1 MNAAAS
7 HALVCPGFPHAA
19 RQPADPNNIEQ
30 CFFVRGI
37 AHRLARRCTLAPTP
51 PVALSYVEMILLES
65 TRKGRD
71 GVEKWEARREDDR
84 GQEGR
89 ARGGDSEKKIRRLRC
104 TILSTTSLYET
115 LRFQMIFGSVDILTN
130 GNYFR
135 AFLMNHAYVEREGCE
150 LSAKGAHVRGI
161 FLRQG

>member
-1 MNAAAS
+1 MGSKN
-7 HALVCPGFPHAA
+7 GK
-19 RQPADPNNIEQ
+19 REERMTEDR
-30 CFFVRGI
+30 RGE
-37 AHRLARRCTLAPTP
+37 L
-51 PVALSYVEMILLES
+51 
-65 TRKGRD
+65 G
-71 GVEKWEARREDDR
+71 
-84 GQEGR
+84 
-89 ARGGDSEKKIRRLRC
+89 GGDSEKKIRRLRC

-161 FLRQG
+161 FLRQGCRSMCLGLRVDAIGSLCTLISEIPCLLMEVNSRGHQRNFW